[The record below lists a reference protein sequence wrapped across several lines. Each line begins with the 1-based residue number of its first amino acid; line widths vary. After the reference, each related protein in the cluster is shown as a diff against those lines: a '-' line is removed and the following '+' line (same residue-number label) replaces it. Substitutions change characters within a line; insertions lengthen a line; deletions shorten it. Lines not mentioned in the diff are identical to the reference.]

1 MAKESIE
8 RQRKPYEP
16 IVALDKAA
24 LPHIYTL
31 GVAEAYR
38 RALLQHEASFPKIQA
53 RKEFQVGL
61 FGD

>member
-1 MAKESIE
+1 MPKESIE
-8 RQRKPYEP
+8 KQRKPYDP

-31 GVAEAYR
+31 GVAEAYG
-38 RALLQHEASFPKIQA
+38 RALLQHEAAFPKVQV

-61 FGD
+61 FAD

>member
-38 RALLQHEASFPKIQA
+38 RALHELAYLFPAPPVKQ
-53 RKEFQVGL
+53 QPL
-61 FGD
+61 F